1 MNLKRI
7 IAAGILLMSLAACV
21 EERSNHGETAPG
33 WVAFEY
39 TSALVERCGI
49 TAEYLH
55 RFDRYLEQNTSSGRD
70 SVDRLY
76 FSNVKI
82 QRDQEPNS
90 WTLRLKERYG
100 NERTITIRNAVRGGM
115 WEVVGEG
122 LATKFSPRSERAVD
136 HFRVNTGKSGTWYM
150 EHVGR
155 DREFADSSAWT
166 VQFVSDGS
174 LQLVG
179 NGVRTSLAVPAL
191 RLDFKTDLPLSYTL
205 RNTSTFTLVDGQLR
219 IIATGPNGLPET
231 TAVTAIGSD
240 RIRIN
245 YNNKHSAEGNWNSA
259 IEL

>member
-1 MNLKRI
+1 MNLKQI

-21 EERSNHGETAPG
+21 EERSNQGETAPG

-82 QRDQEPNS
+82 QRDQEPNA

-122 LATKFSPRSERAVD
+122 LATKFSPRSERV
-136 HFRVNTGKSGTWYM
+136 
-150 EHVGR
+150 
-155 DREFADSSAWT
+155 
-166 VQFVSDGS
+166 
-174 LQLVG
+174 VG
-179 NGVRTSLAVPAL
+179 NGVRTSLAVPTL

>member
-1 MNLKRI
+1 MNLKQI

-82 QRDQEPNS
+82 QRDQEPNA

-136 HFRVNTGKSGTWYM
+136 HFRVNTGKSGTWSTSDAT
-150 EHVGR
+150 ESLPTAPRGR
-155 DREFADSSAWT
+155 CNSSATAAYSSWGMACGKVWLCLYSGWT
-166 VQFVSDGS
+166 S
-174 LQLVG
+174 
-179 NGVRTSLAVPAL
+179 RP
-191 RLDFKTDLPLSYTL
+191 
-205 RNTSTFTLVDGQLR
+205 
-219 IIATGPNGLPET
+219 IAP
-231 TAVTAIGSD
+231 
-240 RIRIN
+240 
-245 YNNKHSAEGNWNSA
+245 
-259 IEL
+259 